1 MVVLGYEDEEG
12 RVAANFCTG
21 SATSAD
27 PSYGALLAALG
38 TGVAPTPGEDTV
50 ELDRW
55 RREYLRWF
63 GLAVGVIGLAALGV
77 IARRRWL
84 PRG

>member
-1 MVVLGYEDEEG
+1 MVVLAHEDEAG
-12 RVAANFCTG
+12 RVAANLCTG

-27 PSYGALLAALG
+27 PSYDTLLAALG
-38 TGVAPTPGEDTV
+38 TGAAPMPGEDTV

-55 RREYLRWF
+55 RREDLRWW
-63 GLAVGVIGLAALGV
+63 GLAVGVVGLAALGV
-77 IARRRWL
+77 IVRRRWL